1 VIQMTKILLIED
13 SIFERKAV
21 SNMLKKN
28 GYTEIVEACDGDQ
41 GLLKCGV
48 ENPDVVFLDLR
59 MPGVDG
65 LYVLDRLKEIR
76 SDVKVVIM
84 SIIRDKKTIDDC
96 IARGACNYISKPV
109 TEAKLLSVLNSIFN

>member
-1 VIQMTKILLIED
+1 MTKVLLIED

-21 SNMLKKN
+21 SNMLRKN
-28 GYTEIVEACDGDQ
+28 GYINIVEACDGDQ

-48 ENPDVVFLDLR
+48 ENPDVVLLDLR

-65 LYVLDRLKEIR
+65 LYVLDRLREIK
-76 SDVKVVIM
+76 SDIKVIIM

-96 IARGACNYISKPV
+96 IARGACSYISKPV
-109 TEAKLLSVLNSIFN
+109 TETKLLSALKSIPA